1 MTSHCKANNIKGI
14 RQAGRAGWEALVV
27 YAMTVPGI
35 PASGL
40 ELLGLPVR
48 NARQREAKKAL
59 EALCQDACK
68 KIRSRD
74 LQLTVRAN
82 QQRNSTDA
90 AAGVIRAADGGI
102 VAPHVGSPPQSVAN
116 QPSVVVYIIDPA
128 DNNCYTA
135 TDADPRPLA
144 IQPVRWGK
152 WDLGPQYRARFV
164 LQSKSLEEV
173 YRGVKSKIPA
183 GRTIRAIYG
192 CVVRP
197 ATGVVINPDV
207 DLEHLTTDTEFAAFL
222 QDTASKPV
230 ALQVYLK
237 HNKRADTPAPDGLGY
252 FATDHF
258 ELEEKELW
266 DAANA

>member
-102 VAPHVGSPPQSVAN
+102 VAPHVGSPPQICRKPAFGCCLLLILRITIAILPQMLIPDLSPYN
-116 QPSVVVYIIDPA
+116 QSDGG
-128 DNNCYTA
+128 NGT
-135 TDADPRPLA
+135 
-144 IQPVRWGK
+144 
-152 WDLGPQYRARFV
+152 LGHNTELVLFYKAKAWKKSIEESKARF
-164 LQSKSLEEV
+164 LL
-173 YRGVKSKIPA
+173 
-183 GRTIRAIYG
+183 
-192 CVVRP
+192 
-197 ATGVVINPDV
+197 
-207 DLEHLTTDTEFAAFL
+207 
-222 QDTASKPV
+222 
-230 ALQVYLK
+230 
-237 HNKRADTPAPDGLGY
+237 DGLL
-252 FATDHF
+252 
-258 ELEEKELW
+258 ELSM
-266 DAANA
+266 AA